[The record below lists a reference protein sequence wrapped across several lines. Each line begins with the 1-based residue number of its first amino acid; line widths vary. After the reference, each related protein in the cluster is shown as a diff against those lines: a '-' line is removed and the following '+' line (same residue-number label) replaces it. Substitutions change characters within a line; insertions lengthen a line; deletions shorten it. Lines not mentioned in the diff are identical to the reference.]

1 MQATTKTLCVT
12 IAYLIGVDKPVID
25 MSFREEN
32 GTIEAL
38 SHNQN
43 AQMVRYL
50 NKLRKTLWR
59 NFKKTDYE
67 LKHNLTNINKLGWFD
82 ADNIKSL
89 EEWGTPIVHANWTAD
104 KYIFEFTRLINENI
118 CKVHDL
124 FPDWVNWDYI
134 KNLFFIPHYKK
145 KGVILKE
152 HHLYNNNYNYYPF
165 QAYIHWKPYD
175 CGGMLIN
182 DGKFLAVLYKMN
194 GDTFQEKEK
203 IADADIKTKESIYN
217 FIDESQK
224 VAIAVDC
231 ENSDVYKLYGVL
243 RNLKQDELAKIS
255 KMVLY
260 DDPHTTDGWD
270 WLGRFTKI
278 PVEHIEVER
287 VTERKSLVDIKMT
300 AGVCKDCYENGITSF
315 IIFSSDSDYWG
326 LISTLPNIGFLVMYE
341 DQKCGQNIKK
351 ALAEHNIYH
360 CSIDDF
366 CTGNSEELKK
376 AVLLDSLEQRLSMQI
391 GVNSR
396 ELLEKL
402 YIDARVEATANEK
415 EAFYQKYFKALKLV
429 INGEGNF
436 EVAVSR

>member
-12 IAYLIGVDKPVID
+12 IAYMIGVGKHIID
-25 MSFREEN
+25 NSFEGEED
-32 GTIEAL
+32 TIKEL
-38 SHNQN
+38 CNNQN
-43 AQMVRYL
+43 ATTIRYL
-50 NKLRKTLWR
+50 SKLRKVLWGH
-59 NFKKTDYE
+59 FKQTDLE
-67 LKHNLTNINKLGWFD
+67 LKYNMNNINKLGWFD
-82 ADNIKSL
+82 ADNIKQL
-89 EEWGTPIVHANWTAD
+89 EKWGLSVVKVNYSAE
-104 KYIFEFTRLINENI
+104 KYIFLFTKLINENI
-118 CKVHDL
+118 NKCQSL
-124 FPDWVNWDYI
+124 FPDWVKWEYI
-134 KNLFFIPHYKK
+134 KDLFVIPRYTK
-145 KGVILKE
+145 KGVVVKE
-152 HHLYNNNYNYYPF
+152 HQLYTKNYNFYPF

-175 CGGMLIN
+175 CGGLLIN
-182 DGKFLAVLYKMN
+182 DGKFLTTLYKIH
-194 GDTFQEKEK
+194 GDTFKEKEK
-203 IADADIKTKESIYN
+203 IADADKRTKESIYN

-243 RNLKQDELAKIS
+243 RNLKQNELSKIS

-300 AGVCKDCYENGITSF
+300 AGICKDCYENGITSF
-315 IIFSSDSDYWG
+315 IIVSSDSDYWG
-326 LISTLPNIGFLVMYE
+326 LISTLPNVGFLVMYE
-341 DQKCGQNIKK
+341 DQKCGQDIKK
-351 ALAEHNIYH
+351 ALAEHDIYH

-376 AVLLDSLEQRLSMQI
+376 AVLLDSLEQRLSVQI

-396 ELLEKL
+396 ELLEEL
-402 YIDARVEATANEK
+402 YTDARVEATPNEK
-415 EAFYQKYFKALKLV
+415 EAFYQKYFKTLKLV